1 MSVKPLNLKDSLRIN
16 IATIFNKLYY
26 KVYHYSSTLA
36 LIFRIIGDL
45 LVRWAKIKYNDT
57 KYVLID
63 LSSLSIFY
71 KNYEPNVLRIILNQL
86 SKGDV
91 FIDIGA
97 HIGKYSFLSAKKVGA
112 NGKVIAVEPNPIAF
126 KALKSG
132 IKENRLA
139 NVIPL
144 NIAVSNNNAII
155 QFYLF
160 RSSVGSG
167 MKVSEGSY
175 NTIFVKSMTLDTLV
189 NILKLNR
196 VNFIK
201 IDVEGAELE
210 VLMGAMNTLINY
222 KPQLIIEV
230 WDINF
235 KNVTAFL
242 RKIGYNCEVIERY
255 AREKYSNI
263 YCR

>member
-1 MSVKPLNLKDSLRIN
+1 MNAKPLNLIDSLRIN
-16 IATIFNKLYY
+16 IARIFNTLNYKLYR
-26 KVYHYSSTLA
+26 YSHALA
-36 LIFRIIGDL
+36 LVFRIIGDL
-45 LVRWAKIKYNDT
+45 LVRYAKIKYDGI

-63 LSSLSIFY
+63 LSSLSIFDP
-71 KNYEPNVLRIILNQL
+71 KYEPNVLRIILNQL

-97 HIGKYSFLSAKKVGA
+97 HIGKYSFLAAKKVGT

-132 IKENRLA
+132 IKENRLT

-144 NIAVSNNNAII
+144 NIAVSNNNAIV
-155 QFYLF
+155 QFYLS
-160 RSSVGSG
+160 RWSVGSS

-189 NILKLNR
+189 SILKLNR
-196 VNFIK
+196 VDFIK

-210 VLMGAMNTLINY
+210 VLMGAINTLINY
-222 KPQLIIEV
+222 KPRLIIEV

-235 KNVTAFL
+235 RNVMTFL
-242 RKIGYNCEVIERY
+242 QKIGYNCEVIERY
-255 AREKYSNI
+255 ALEKYSNI